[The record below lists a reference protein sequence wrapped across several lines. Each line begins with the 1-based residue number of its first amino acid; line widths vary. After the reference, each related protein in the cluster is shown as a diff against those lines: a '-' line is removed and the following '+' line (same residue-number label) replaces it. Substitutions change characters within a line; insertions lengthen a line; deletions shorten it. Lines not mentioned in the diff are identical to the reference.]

1 MTGRYFI
8 LFSMFFILLLVLFAV
23 DIVTG
28 PVTISLRDILRLLFT
43 DNDRSAEWMT
53 LHYFRVPRVISA
65 MVAGI
70 ALSVSGLQMQT
81 VFRNP
86 LAGPYVLGI
95 SSGASLGVA
104 LVVIGF
110 SSYFGSNIFNIGTGW
125 LLIIA
130 SWTGSASVLL
140 IILLV
145 SLRTRDIMTIL
156 ILGIMLGSGISAII
170 SILQYFSGEPALKA
184 FVIWTMGSVSSVS
197 NEQLPLLLAGVI
209 PGLLISLFLVKPSN
223 AALLGEEYS
232 KTMGVR
238 IIRYRI
244 LVFISTSLL
253 TGTVTAF
260 CGPIG
265 FIGIAIPHICRMIFK
280 TSRQGILLSGCILVG
295 ATVMLLSDIISQL
308 PGSQTI
314 LPINAVTS
322 LIGIPVIVWI
332 ITGKRKYMYE

>member
-130 SWTGSASVLL
+130 SWTGSAAVLL

-209 PGLLISLFLVKPSN
+209 PGLLLSLFLVKPSN